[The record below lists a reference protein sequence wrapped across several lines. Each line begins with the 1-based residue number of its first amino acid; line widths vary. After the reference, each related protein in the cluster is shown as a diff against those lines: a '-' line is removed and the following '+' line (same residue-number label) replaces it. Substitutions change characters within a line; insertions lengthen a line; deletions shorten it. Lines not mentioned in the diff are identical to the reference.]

1 VSQTLHSARVAISND
16 GEQTVNSTV
25 GDGLSKLNYVDIK
38 IRGIQGTQT
47 ALHDNGSEINLINR
61 EFVEQLSNL
70 PSMGRIKI
78 KGVIGPA
85 VETALTILDI
95 SPAAIDADTINIAHP
110 LRELFAVCEEL
121 NENIILIADTVNRLI
136 ALRN

>member
-1 VSQTLHSARVAISND
+1 VSQTLHSTRVAISND
-16 GEQTVNSTV
+16 GEQTINPTV
-25 GDGLSKLNYVDIK
+25 GDGLSKLNYVDIN
-38 IRGIQGTQT
+38 IHGIQGTQT
-47 ALHDNGSEINLINR
+47 ALHDCTDCGSEINLINR

-95 SPAAIDADTINIAHP
+95 SPAAMDADTINIAPP
-110 LRELFAVCEEL
+110 LREHFAVVL
-121 NENIILIADTVNRLI
+121 SS
-136 ALRN
+136 